1 MCCAA
6 WIGGRVLDRHIWRR
20 LDKPVSEQIEGR
32 AERANLL
39 RLRNALLKLDVREG
53 GIGTNCAIIDKRAD
67 GHHCCAVGDRDAGI
81 DKLSSRVAVPH
92 AQLGDLAESA
102 GDRVLMAFAARL
114 RVVDRPEAIGYVFDL
129 IELLLIRLMS
139 GLIDDA
145 ICLTVTFCRRLVR
158 ARRRGAQ
165 RGLHRRQSESSHH
178 EYHDHS
184 FHWTVSC
191 NASGLRNLLRTIEAT

>member
-1 MCCAA
+1 M
-6 WIGGRVLDRHIWRR
+6 IRR
-20 LDKPVSEQIEGR
+20 PPRSTLFPYTTLFRSPVSEQIEGR

-39 RLRNALLKLDVREG
+39 RLRHAFLKLDVREG
-53 GIGTNCAIIDKRAD
+53 GIGTNCAIIDKRAA
-67 GHHCCAVGDRDAGI
+67 GNHCCAVGDRDAGI

-114 RVVDRPEAIGYVFDL
+114 RVVDRPEAIGYVFDF

-145 ICLTVTFCRRLVR
+145 IRLTVKFCRRLVR
-158 ARRRGAQ
+158 ARRGGAR
-165 RGLHRRQSESSHH
+165 RGLHRCQSESSRH

-191 NASGLRNLLRTIEAT
+191 NASGLRNLLRSIEAT